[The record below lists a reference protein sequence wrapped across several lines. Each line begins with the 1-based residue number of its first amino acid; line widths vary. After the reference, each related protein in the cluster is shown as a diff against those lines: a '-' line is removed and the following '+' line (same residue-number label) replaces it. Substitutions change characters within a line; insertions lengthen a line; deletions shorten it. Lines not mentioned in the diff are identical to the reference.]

1 MQMWDRSSR
10 SSHSRL
16 DLAQKLKIA
25 LLDQSLDVAM
35 AYVELA
41 ILGQGDGS
49 VIESA

>member
-1 MQMWDRSSR
+1 MLDRLSR
-10 SSHSRL
+10 SNRSTL
-16 DLAQKLKIA
+16 DLAQPLKIA

-41 ILGQGDGS
+41 ILGQGYGP